1 MGEEP
6 WKEGDPTLQHLWWQK
21 EAPGRK
27 QHVKDGREHELSW
40 GGKNPFFSASYLV
53 CFRYE
58 NAVINVELA
67 ACLKIVLHL
76 LLLFSMGYKG
86 YCLFQQMEEKL
97 WKAVHRVQKGAHRG
111 RDPGSMLM
119 SGVGTISAI
128 ANTRSFFSRNLLE
141 LKHQHANLDLR
152 LSGHAASMS
161 ISFCSLPN
169 CTRKTQ
175 GFFSCVTE

>member
-21 EAPGRK
+21 EAPGGK

-40 GGKNPFFSASYLV
+40 GGKNPFSSALYLV
-53 CFRYE
+53 CFRCE

-76 LLLFSMGYKG
+76 LLLFPWVTKAIVYFSRWKRS
-86 YCLFQQMEEKL
+86 CEKL
-97 WKAVHRVQKGAHRG
+97 FTGCRREHRG
-111 RDPGSMLM
+111 RGPGSMLM

-141 LKHQHANLDLR
+141 LKHQHVNLGLR